1 MRMDDSHDRATAPER
16 IAAPDIP
23 LAFTSSDFRVS
34 LLPLERVALYLAAA
48 LFFVITAVLFTI
60 IVDWMIH
67 RPSEPTISGLKLDE
81 QKLAIENFKLMSDV
95 VWDRTSRTFD
105 LIVIKA
111 LLPVFATI
119 VGYLLGKRS

>member
-1 MRMDDSHDRATAPER
+1 MDDHPVSPPDKQPE
-16 IAAPDIP
+16 IP
-23 LAFTSSDFRVS
+23 LTFGTSDFNVS
-34 LLPLERVALYLAAA
+34 LLPLERVAFYLAAA
-48 LFFVITAVLFTI
+48 LFIVITGVVITI
-60 IVDWMIH
+60 IVDWLSH
-67 RPSEPTISGLKLDE
+67 RPAEPAIAGLKPDD
-81 QKLAIENFKLMSDV
+81 QKLAIENFKLLSDV